1 MHTMRT
7 AGLAAAVSQFSSAA
21 MLSALPEV
29 LKEKFEDMDQLPG
42 LAQES
47 VLKILIDVYPY
58 RSYDSR

>member
-1 MHTMRT
+1 
-7 AGLAAAVSQFSSAA
+7 